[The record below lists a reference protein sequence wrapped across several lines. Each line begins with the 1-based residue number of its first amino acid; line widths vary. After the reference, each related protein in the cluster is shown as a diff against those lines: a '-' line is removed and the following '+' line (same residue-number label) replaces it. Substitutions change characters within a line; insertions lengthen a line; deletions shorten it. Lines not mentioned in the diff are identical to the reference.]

1 MLDPDRAQ
9 KYGVYE
15 MYEPDGEHASG
26 LVSVSEAR
34 ATFAELVNRA
44 AYGHERVRVVR
55 RGRPVAAIVPIEDV
69 ELLERLEDEV
79 DLQAA
84 RDALADPENAV
95 PIPWEQVKSELGL

>member
-1 MLDPDRAQ
+1 
-9 KYGVYE
+9 
-15 MYEPDGEHASG
+15 MYEPSDEHSIG
-26 LVSVSEAR
+26 HVSISEAR
-34 ATFAELVNRA
+34 ETFADLVNRA

-84 RDALADPENAV
+84 RDALADPDNATL
-95 PIPWEQVKSELGL
+95 IPWGQVKSEMGL